1 MRIAIYP
8 GSFNPIHRGHVQLAR
23 EVLHRQLADKLWML
37 VSPHNPLKMN
47 SGLLDEQHRLA
58 MTRLAVA
65 GEPGIFA
72 SDFEFSMPRPSYSI
86 DTLQRLQTANPEVQ
100 FLLLIGSDNALVF
113 DQWKD
118 YRQILAQVEVFVYP
132 RQGYPIDE
140 ALIKY
145 PEMKG
150 LNTPLYDISSTQLR
164 EMIKNGKSTAEWL
177 PPLVEK
183 YISENRFY
191 T

>member
-37 VSPHNPLKMN
+37 VSPLNPLKMN

-65 GEPGIFA
+65 DEPGIIA

-118 YRQILAQVEVFVYP
+118 YRQILAQVEVLVYP

-150 LNTPLYDISSTQLR
+150 LTTPLYDISSTQLR
-164 EMIKNGKSTAEWL
+164 EMIKDGQSTAEWL

-183 YISENRFY
+183 YISENGFY